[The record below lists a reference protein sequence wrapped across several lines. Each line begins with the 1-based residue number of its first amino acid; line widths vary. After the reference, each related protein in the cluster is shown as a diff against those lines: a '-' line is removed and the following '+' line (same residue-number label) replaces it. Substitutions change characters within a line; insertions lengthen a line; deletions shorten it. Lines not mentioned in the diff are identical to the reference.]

1 MRALTGCDTGRASG
15 AWRTRKLAAL
25 LLATTFAPLH
35 SPAQPAQNPGDV
47 YPPSPGTKPVYLN
60 IIWHQHQPLYVNPA
74 TDQLSGPWV
83 RTHATKD
90 YYDMAAVLR
99 NFPDIHCTI
108 NLTSTLLLQ
117 LREYYLARL
126 GPYIDLRTSRMDVSG
141 FLSRWRGKT
150 DPWID
155 LALRDASTF
164 DARDRDYL
172 YRNTWNAFS
181 VSDVQIARFP
191 QYRRLR
197 ERVSPGGGPDSLF
210 STQELRE
217 IKFWFYL
224 AEFDPDFLLGPVT
237 LVDGSVCDLSGYV
250 TFRSDS
256 TFVLKKKIAEEDC
269 VRMVVEAYRVM
280 SNIIPVHRQLS
291 FHGGAARVELI
302 TTPYTHPIL
311 PLIYDS
317 DIARMC
323 QPSDSL
329 PERFAFPADAEAQV
343 AKGVTMF
350 KGVFGYPPDGM
361 WPGEGALSQPVLHV
375 FADNVIRWTA
385 SDVKILTRSDPSG
398 RPNSTVFR
406 FPAGD
411 GRWLSLVFR
420 DTDLSDRIGFT
431 YQSYTGEEGA
441 EDFVRGVL
449 ERAPR
454 KDQQDVLLTV
464 ILDGENAWENYRKDM
479 DGKQFLGALYR
490 KLTAL
495 HLQGRI
501 VTTTTMEYIEGNPA
515 RGIPPHPVKD
525 QPAMESLW
533 PGSWINANFDTWIGE
548 KEENTAWGYLLR
560 ARRDLSLSGLR
571 QPDPSSSPPPE
582 GTSAWFAYR
591 AWEEMYAAEGSDWFW
606 WYGDDQTAPGG
617 DKPFDTAYLIHL
629 ENIYAFAQKAGSTV
643 ASPGFAPII
652 TPAPT
657 DEKSSQASQGVMAKS
672 NAGAEAVLFTCD
684 ARDVSVTKFVSI
696 AGNLPQLGNWKP
708 NVILMRDD
716 GQEGDEKAGDGIW
729 SLRTIVPVGTEVQYK
744 YTNSGR
750 MGEWT
755 PGEEFPVRHRSIT
768 VRSAPPAVRIIRD
781 TFGR

>member
-1 MRALTGCDTGRASG
+1 MRTLTGCDTGGATG
-15 AWRTRKLAAL
+15 AWQTRKLAAL
-25 LLATTFAPLH
+25 TLAVCSAFLQTA
-35 SPAQPAQNPGDV
+35 AQPAPNPGDV

-60 IIWHQHQPLYVNPA
+60 IIWHQHQPLYINPE
-74 TDQLSGPWV
+74 TDQLSDPWV
-83 RTHATKD
+83 RTHSTKD
-90 YYDMAAVLR
+90 YYDMAAGLKK
-99 NFPDIHCTI
+99 FPDIHCTI

-126 GPYIDLRTSRMDVSG
+126 GPYVDLRTSRMDVTG
-141 FLSRWRGKT
+141 FLSRWHGKT

-164 DARDRDYL
+164 DSRDRDYL
-172 YRNTWNAFS
+172 YRNPWNAFS

-191 QYRRLR
+191 EYRRLR
-197 ERVSPGGGPDSLF
+197 EKIPPGGAPDDLF

-224 AEFDPDFLLGPVT
+224 AEFDPDFLLGAVRLP
-237 LVDGSVCDLSGYV
+237 DGTVCDLSDYV

-256 TFVLKKKIAEEDC
+256 TFVLKKKITEEDC
-269 VRMVVEAYRVM
+269 VRMVVEAYKVM
-280 SNIIPVHRQLS
+280 VNIIPVHRALS
-291 FHGGAARVELI
+291 SHEGGQVELI

-317 DIARMC
+317 DIARIC

-329 PERFAFPADAEAQV
+329 PERFAFPRDAEVQV

-350 KGVFGYPPDGM
+350 KGVFGYPPEGM

-375 FADNVIRWTA
+375 FADNGIRWTA
-385 SDVKILTRSDPSG
+385 SDVKILTRSDPPD
-398 RPNSTVFR
+398 RPNNTVFR

-431 YQSYTGEEGA
+431 YQNYSGEEGA
-441 EDFVRGVL
+441 EDFVRAVL

-495 HLQGRI
+495 HGQGRI
-501 VTTTTMEYIEGNPA
+501 VTTTTMEYIGGNPG
-515 RGIPPHPVKD
+515 RGIPAHPVGD
-525 QPAMESLW
+525 QPAMKSLW
-533 PGSWINANFDTWIGE
+533 PGSWINANYDTWIGE
-548 KEENTAWGYLLR
+548 KEENLAWNYLLR

-571 QPDPSSSPPPE
+571 QPDPSAPPPSE
-582 GTSAWFAYR
+582 GTAAWYAYR

-629 ENIYAFAQKAGSTV
+629 ENIYTFAQKAGSAV
-643 ASPGFAPII
+643 SSPGFAPII
-652 TPAPT
+652 TDA
-657 DEKSSQASQGVMAKS
+657 KSTPASQGVMAKS
-672 NAGAEAVLFTCD
+672 SAGGEAVLFTCD
-684 ARDVSVTKFVSI
+684 AREVRVTKSVSI
-696 AGNLPQLGNWKP
+696 VGNLPQLGNWKP
-708 NVILMRDD
+708 NVVLMRDD
-716 GQEGDEKAGDGIW
+716 GLEGDERAGDGIW
-729 SLRTIVPVGTEVQYK
+729 SFRTVIPAGTEVQYK
-744 YTNSGR
+744 YTNSGQA
-750 MGEWT
+750 GEWT
-755 PGEEFPVRHRSIT
+755 PGEEFPVRHRSFT
-768 VRSAPPAVRIIRD
+768 VQSASPAPWIIRD
-781 TFGR
+781 IFGR